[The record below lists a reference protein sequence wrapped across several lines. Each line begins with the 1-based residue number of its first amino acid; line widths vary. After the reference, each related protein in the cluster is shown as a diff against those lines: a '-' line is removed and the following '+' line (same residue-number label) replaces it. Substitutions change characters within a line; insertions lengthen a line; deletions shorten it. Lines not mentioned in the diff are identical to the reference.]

1 MLGLLRQDI
10 SVSILSTE
18 QVSHSFNDRWLFNDL
33 HFALQKGDRVALVG
47 INGTGKSTLLKILAG
62 LIEPTKGRVV
72 KEKGLQ
78 IGYLHQDPDFSNL
91 DTINDFI
98 FSMDNEQQ
106 QLIKE
111 YEQLIEN
118 QDVTSKKF
126 LDVTERLTNLNAWE
140 YENNIKTILNR
151 FQISNFNQRID
162 SLSGGQKKRLALAK
176 LLIDEPDI
184 YILDEPTNHLD
195 IETIEWLEKLLSS
208 GQKTVL
214 LVSHDRY
221 FLDNI
226 CTEIREL
233 DKGQVYTYKGN
244 YAYFLEK
251 KAEREAHEILAAD
264 KARNLWRK
272 ELDWMRRQ
280 PQARGTKAK
289 ARIESFYD
297 LEEKSKGPRKK
308 DNVEL
313 SVKVSRQGNKI
324 LELEHVSFEVPDK
337 KIISDFSY
345 VFKKGDRIGL
355 AGKNGSGKTTF
366 LNLITNQ
373 LSPTSGILSVG
384 ETTKYGYYKQEGLS
398 FSANE
403 RVLDIVKNVADFFEM
418 KNGEVITASQLL
430 TKFLFPPE
438 KQFGFVSKLSG
449 GEKKRLQLMRVLM
462 ANPNF
467 LILDEPSNDLDIDTL
482 NVLEEFL
489 EEYPGILILVS
500 HDRYLIDKLTEQLF
514 VFKGN
519 GEVVI
524 YNGNYADFKQE
535 QLELEAAEKKEE
547 KKQEKVQVKE
557 KDNKQKLSYKEQRE
571 FESLEKEIAD
581 LEEQISQLTGE
592 LSSSNDHVELQK
604 IAEEI
609 EKTKSSLDNKTE
621 RWMELAEYI

>member
-1 MLGLLRQDI
+1 M
-10 SVSILSTE
+10 SILSTE
-18 QVSHSFNDRWLFNDL
+18 QVSHSYNDKWLFTDL

-47 INGTGKSTLLKILAG
+47 INGTGKSTLLKILAE
-62 LIEPTKGRVV
+62 IVIPNKGKVV
-72 KEKGLQ
+72 KEKGLRV
-78 IGYLHQDPDFSNL
+78 GYLPQDPDFSDL
-91 DTINDFI
+91 KTINDFI
-98 FSMDNEQQ
+98 FSADNEQQ

-111 YEQLIEN
+111 YEELIEN
-118 QDVTSKKF
+118 EDVTSKKF
-126 LDVTERLTNLNAWE
+126 LEITEKLTALNAWE
-140 YENNIKTILNR
+140 YENNIKTILSR
-151 FQISNFNQRID
+151 FQITNFDQRID

-195 IETIEWLEKLLSS
+195 IETIEWLEKLLTT
-208 GQKTVL
+208 GNKTVL

-233 DKGQVYTYKGN
+233 DKGQVFLYKGN

-251 KAEREAHEILAAD
+251 KAEREANEILAAD

-308 DNVEL
+308 DQVEL
-313 SVKVSRQGNKI
+313 SMQVSRQGNKI
-324 LELEHVSFEVPDK
+324 LEIIEASFAVPNK
-337 KIISDFSY
+337 NILSPFTY
-345 VFKKGDRIGL
+345 TFKKSDRIGL

-366 LNLITNQ
+366 LNLITGNIQ
-373 LSPTSGILSVG
+373 PTSGSVSIG
-384 ETTKYGYYKQEGLS
+384 ETTKYGYYRQEGLS
-398 FSANE
+398 FKSDE
-403 RVLDIVKNVADFFEM
+403 RVLDIVKNVADYIEM

-489 EEYPGILILVS
+489 ENFPGVLILVS

-514 VFKGN
+514 IFPGDGN
-519 GEVVI
+519 IVI
-524 YNGNYADFKQE
+524 YNGNYADYKLEQE
-535 QLELEAAEKKEE
+535 ALVKKPEKKIEKAKAPE
-547 KKQEKVQVKE
+547 KKQKLNFKEQKEFEGLENEIAELEEKV
-557 KDNKQKLSYKEQRE
+557 N
-571 FESLEKEIAD
+571 SLTE
-581 LEEQISQLTGE
+581 E
-592 LSSSNDHVELQK
+592 LSKTADHVELQK

-609 EKTKSSLDNKTE
+609 EKTKTSLDEKTE
-621 RWMELAEYI
+621 RWMELAEFI